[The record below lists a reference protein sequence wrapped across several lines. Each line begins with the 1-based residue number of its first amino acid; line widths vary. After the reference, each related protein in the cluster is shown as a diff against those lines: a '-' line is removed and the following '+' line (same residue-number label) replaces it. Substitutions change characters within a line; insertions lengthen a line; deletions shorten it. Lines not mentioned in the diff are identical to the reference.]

1 MKLAKVRHRFLATII
16 DTTIVF
22 FVALLL
28 LVGTW
33 STFLYALIKG
43 MPITI
48 SMIVQL
54 LRSGLIYTLFLLSYY
69 MVVPMFIKGQT
80 IGKWILK
87 IKIVNEDG
95 KDVGYKDLF
104 FREAICRILLRTLSW
119 GVSSVVSFMIMLVRE
134 DKKTIADV
142 FAKTKVI
149 DIKEDEYHG
158 YSA

>member
-16 DTTIVF
+16 DNLIVV
-22 FVALLL
+22 FVAMLLL
-28 LVGTW
+28 IGTW
-33 STFLYALIKG
+33 GTFLYALIKG
-43 MPITI
+43 MPITV

-54 LRSGLIYTLFLLSYY
+54 LRSGLLYSLFLLFYY
-69 MVVPMFIKGQT
+69 MVVPMFIRGQT
-80 IGKWILK
+80 IGKWVLK
-87 IKIVNEDG
+87 IKIVNQDG
-95 KDVGYKDLF
+95 EDVGYKDLF

-119 GVSSVVSFMIMLVRE
+119 GVSSVISFGIMLIRD